1 MIVTLQLKFY
11 KVILRNLVL
20 LSILNNIFKSFF
32 KNVLNAIK
40 IGRGLSKFNQLIMRG
55 DSSAT
60 CVPDY

>member
-20 LSILNNIFKSFF
+20 LSILNNIFKSFL
-32 KNVLNAIK
+32 KNVLNAIR
-40 IGRGLSKFNQLIMRG
+40 IGRGLSKFNKLIMRG